1 MSLSLSERSAV
12 PLSAA
17 VLALAVGTAPARA
30 QNHASP
36 AEIVTRVVEQAT
48 ARAELAAARA
58 QEAQARRRGPRDRQ
72 RIISSEIQVSRDEAT
87 LSLEMENGSESE
99 FAIRD
104 GHAWYDDDDLGAAA
118 RGGDLDRSWR
128 ELLAKAMDASSD
140 DLPALLASWNPAGH
154 PPLDQRLEEVLA
166 GLADVPLA
174 NIAEAVAQ
182 AQTSAEQAERL
193 SGDSVDRL
201 VNRIT
206 ELQRRVE
213 RLQSEDIPIRV
224 RARSSR
230 GGWFTTGPLRHLFR
244 GLSGVISVAILFAV
258 IFAIAFATIFFGGR
272 RFIEGVADT
281 ARAATTRSLLVG
293 VAASFLVIPAFVLG
307 IIALAISIV
316 GIPALIVWIP
326 LFPVAV
332 CLAILL
338 GYIAVAHAAGESL
351 AERRFY
357 TADWFQRGNSYY
369 FLISGLGLMLAPFI
383 ATNVVRM
390 AGPWLGFLSGLL
402 LAVGVVMTWAALS
415 IGLGAVLLSR
425 GGTRPVQGT
434 SPVAEP
440 EIYAETTGA

>member
-1 MSLSLSERSAV
+1 MSLSRSERSAV
-12 PLSAA
+12 RLSVA
-17 VLALAVGTAPARA
+17 VLAVAVAAGPARA

-36 AEIVTRVVEQAT
+36 AGVVARVVQQAT
-48 ARAELAAARA
+48 ARAEQAAARA
-58 QEAQARRRGPRDRQ
+58 EQEQARRRGPREPQ
-72 RIISSEIQVSRDEAT
+72 RIVSSEIQISRDEAT
-87 LSLEMENGSESE
+87 LSLELANGRDAE

-104 GHAWYDDDDLGAAA
+104 GRAWYDGEDLGEAA

-128 ELLAKAMDASSD
+128 ELLARAMDASSD
-140 DLPALLASWNPAGH
+140 DLPGLLSSWNPAGH
-154 PPLDQRLEEVLA
+154 PALDQQLESMLD
-166 GLADVPLA
+166 GLTEMPAA

-182 AQTSAEQAERL
+182 AAADADL
-193 SGDSVDRL
+193 STDSVDRL
-201 VNRIT
+201 VVRIS

-213 RLQSEDIPIRV
+213 RLQSEDFPVRV
-224 RARSSR
+224 DARSR
-230 GGWFTTGPLRHLFR
+230 GGWFTGGPLRHLFR
-244 GLSGVISVAILFAV
+244 GLSGVISTAILFGV

-316 GIPALIVWIP
+316 GIPALIVWVP

-332 CLAILL
+332 GLAILL

-383 ATNVVRM
+383 AMNVVRM
-390 AGPWLGFLSGLL
+390 AGPWLGFLSGIL
-402 LAVGVVMTWAALS
+402 LAVGIVMTWAALS

-425 GGTRPVQGT
+425 GGTRPVKGAAP
-434 SPVAEP
+434 SGEP
-440 EIYAETTGA
+440 EIYAETTSA

>member
-1 MSLSLSERSAV
+1 MFLSLSERSAV

-17 VLALAVGTAPARA
+17 VLALAVAAGPAWA

-36 AEIVTRVVEQAT
+36 AAIVTRVVEQAT
-48 ARAELAAARA
+48 ARVEQAAARA
-58 QEAQARRRGPRDRQ
+58 EQAQARRRGPRERQ
-72 RIISSEIQVSRDEAT
+72 RIVSSEIQISRDEAT
-87 LSLEMENGSESE
+87 LSLELENGSEAE

-118 RGGDLDRSWR
+118 RGGDLDQSWR
-128 ELLAKAMDASSD
+128 ELLAKAMDATSD
-140 DLPALLASWNPAGH
+140 DLPGLLASWNPAGH
-154 PPLDQRLEEVLA
+154 PALDQRLEALLD
-166 GLADVPLA
+166 GMADVPLA
-174 NIAEAVAQ
+174 NIADAVAQ
-182 AQTSAEQAERL
+182 AQASAELADRL

-201 VNRIT
+201 VNRIS

-224 RARSSR
+224 SARSR
-230 GGWFTTGPLRHLFR
+230 GGWFSNGPLRHLFR
-244 GLSGVISVAILFAV
+244 GLSGVVSIAILFGV

-316 GIPALIVWIP
+316 GIPALIVWVP

-332 CLAILL
+332 GLAILL

-369 FLISGLGLMLAPFI
+369 FLLSGLGLMLAPFI
-383 ATNVVRM
+383 ALNVVRM
-390 AGPWLGFLSGLL
+390 AGPWLGFLSGIL

-425 GGTRPVQGT
+425 AGTRPVKGT
-434 SPVAEP
+434 APVAEP